1 MVSVLGADC
10 KHSCLTVAGNGQHRA
25 QVCHLQLVQSYP
37 TISGHADSGGE
48 LLYLWGSLILVI
60 WGWWGGGGERK
71 YATLHRHHQQSVG
84 KREWG
89 WGSKSQPWE
98 VLNLSSTFSTSFS
111 KLRKGDTLP
120 LSIMLQLVHTLGAKE
135 LFPLDTAVQHEIHY
149 HTTASSYPG
158 YTGIVPSGHCS
169 PA

>member
-1 MVSVLGADC
+1 MSVPGADC
-10 KHSCLTVAGNGQHRA
+10 KHSCSTVAGNGQHGA
-25 QVCHLQLVQSYP
+25 QACHLQLVQSYP

-48 LLYLWGSLILVI
+48 LLYLWGSIFLVI
-60 WGWWGGGGERK
+60 WGRGGK
-71 YATLHRHHQQSVG
+71 KIPNATCRHQQSVG

-120 LSIMLQLVHTLGAKE
+120 LSITLQLLRTLGAQE
-135 LFPLDTAVQHEIHY
+135 LFPLDTAVQNGIHY
-149 HTTASSYPG
+149 SGRLDSGTAHSW
-158 YTGIVPSGHCS
+158 CM
-169 PA
+169 